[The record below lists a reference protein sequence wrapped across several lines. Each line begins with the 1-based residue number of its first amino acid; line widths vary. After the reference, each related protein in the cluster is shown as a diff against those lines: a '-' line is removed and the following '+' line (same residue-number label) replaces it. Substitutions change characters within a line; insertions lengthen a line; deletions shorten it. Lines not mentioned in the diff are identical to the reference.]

1 MIIKI
6 IPETDEEIASYKA
19 KGLDEIEHTGV
30 REYLFFGNKIDSEG
44 DLADF
49 HEWHGGHWYLMN
61 KLTYFYET
69 VNDNRRE
76 VNESKSHMANANQ
89 TPHGM
94 IKRGGVNSQNI
105 RVLDVLD
112 IKDVDCEE
120 GAFDE
125 DEQKALEVND
135 HAITVEELDRQAE
148 QINNKKPSGLR
159 LV

>member
-1 MIIKI
+1 MIIKL
-6 IPETDEEIASYKA
+6 IPETEEEIESYKA
-19 KGLDEIEHTGV
+19 KGLEEIEHSGV

-76 VNESKSHMANANQ
+76 VNESRSHIANANQ
-89 TPHGM
+89 SPHGM
-94 IKRGGVNSQNI
+94 IKRGGVNFPDLKMI
-105 RVLDVLD
+105 DIADVEQQD
-112 IKDVDCEE
+112 FEE

-135 HAITVEELDRQAE
+135 HTITVEELDRQAE
-148 QINNKKPSGLR
+148 QINKKPSGLR